1 VLRQDPNVIL
11 IGEMRDTETA
21 QIGLRA
27 AITGHMVFSTLH
39 VRDAASAPMRLLDMQ
54 VPRYMVATS
63 LQAVIAQ
70 RLVRLI
76 CESCIQDHVPSA
88 QEQKFVETEL
98 QTEARAFKRGRGCG
112 HCNGTGFRGR
122 MGVYEMLEMTP
133 RLVEAVA
140 KDDVTGFA
148 RTAQEEMAGQTLV
161 NYAGA
166 LASAGRTTLNEVMRI
181 SQSEE

>member
-1 VLRQDPNVIL
+1 
-11 IGEMRDTETA
+11 
-21 QIGLRA
+21 
-27 AITGHMVFSTLH
+27 
-39 VRDAASAPMRLLDMQ
+39 MQ

-70 RLVRLI
+70 RLVRLV
-76 CESCIQDHVPSA
+76 CESCGQDHVPSA

-98 QTEARAFKRGRGCG
+98 RLPARGFKQGRGCG

-122 MGVYEMLEMTP
+122 IGVYEMLEMTAP
-133 RLVEAVA
+133 LVEAIA

-148 RTAQEEMAGQTLV
+148 RVAQQEMAGQTLV
-161 NYAGA
+161 DYAGA
-166 LASAGRTTLNEVMRI
+166 LAAAGRTTLNEVMRI